1 MLIVESNS
9 SNVIEWVPNQ
19 KANPWKFR
27 FHSNEIRE
35 LVSNINVAFHQEVR
49 SANSI
54 VDVLAK
60 QWVDRM
66 SPWSGGVA

>member
-1 MLIVESNS
+1 M
-9 SNVIEWVPNQ
+9 
-19 KANPWKFR
+19 FY
-27 FHSNEIRE
+27 SNEIRE
-35 LVSNINVAFHQEVR
+35 LVSNINVAFHHEVR